1 MQNKSRLSHFLA
13 NIILSASHK
22 VLSANSM
29 TLLASRGLCVLSAS
43 FQLFLRKKK
52 VRMADETL
60 TLASAQ
66 PGNHLRELM
75 NVNPSL

>member
-52 VRMADETL
+52 SED
-60 TLASAQ
+60 
-66 PGNHLRELM
+66 G
-75 NVNPSL
+75 